1 MKNMKGQL
9 EVPEGVTGTELETLY
24 SKGEIAALPQ
34 NKKLNYITYIMSRN
48 DELNS
53 RAEQL
58 ADAREEG
65 RAEGQAETIRKV
77 LAAGLPA
84 DAIAAALGITV
95 EECEAYRD

>member
-1 MKNMKGQL
+1 
-9 EVPEGVTGTELETLY
+9 
-24 SKGEIAALPQ
+24 
-34 NKKLNYITYIMSRN
+34 MSRN

-58 ADAREEG
+58 ADVREEG
-65 RAEGQAETIRKV
+65 RAETIRKM

-84 DAIAAALGITV
+84 DAIAAALDITV

>member
-1 MKNMKGQL
+1 MTHVSK
-9 EVPEGVTGTELETLY
+9 Y

-65 RAEGQAETIRKV
+65 RAEGRAETIRKM

-84 DAIAAALGITV
+84 DAIAAALDITV